1 MPLHHPATSSDSR
14 NLFKSKSTGTTFH
27 TRQSRPALLLSIEP
41 TLPSNQQLRPRPFM
55 RGHGSDSQG
64 IYLTYMD
71 GSVLMDS
78 EIGAKLVFLPRIEI
92 GIRPARP
99 PPARPPHISLS
110 ISIHRYNQGQAY
122 VCFNPPLQVAYL
134 FPQETEQ

>member
-92 GIRPARP
+92 GIRLASPTACQSG
-99 PPARPPHISLS
+99 IT
-110 ISIHRYNQGQAY
+110 GQARDLCLFY
-122 VCFNPPLQVAYL
+122 VMSPCPPSIPSLASL
-134 FPQETEQ
+134 LMASFCPP